1 MFGAF
6 NAFASGIAILGV
18 IAAILLQRE
27 QNQMQAEELRLQRIE
42 LEQTREELKRNFLG
56 ARPIT
61 SRFPRPKPKA
71 IILFA
76 NPSGPLTSLS

>member
-6 NAFASGIAILGV
+6 NAFASGIAMLGV

-42 LEQTREELKRNFLG
+42 LEQTREELKPNFLVLG
-56 ARPIT
+56 PSPRG
-61 SRFPRPKPKA
+61 FPGQ
-71 IILFA
+71 
-76 NPSGPLTSLS
+76 NPRQSSCSQTQADL